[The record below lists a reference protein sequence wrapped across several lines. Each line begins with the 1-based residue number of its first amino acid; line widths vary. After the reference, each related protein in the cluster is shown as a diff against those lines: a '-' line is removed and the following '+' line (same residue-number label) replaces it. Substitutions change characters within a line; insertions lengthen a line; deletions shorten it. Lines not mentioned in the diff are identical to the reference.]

1 MKLNLKKP
9 LAVIDLETTGL
20 DMVNDRLIE
29 LSVWKVALDNT
40 STCRT
45 WRVNPERDIPAESSM
60 IHGIYEE
67 DIKDAPTFREIASE
81 VADFLEGCDIGGYN
95 LYRLDIPVLVDEFL
109 RVNKEFKMEG
119 RLVVDVYRIF
129 MLNEGRDLK
138 SAYKF
143 YCKKSLE
150 NAHSAEADV
159 MATYEVL
166 EAQLDR
172 YEQLDNT
179 MDFLHEYT
187 SQGEFLDAGR
197 RFVVEDGVP
206 KVNFGK
212 HKGKPVAQVLK
223 EEPQYYDW
231 IMKNNFLLDT
241 KQKLTALKLSSKFK

>member
-1 MKLNLKKP
+1 MNLKLKKP

-20 DMVNDRLIE
+20 DVVNDRLIE
-29 LSVWKVALDNT
+29 LSVWKIAIDNSST
-40 STCRT
+40 SRT

-67 DIKDAPTFREIASE
+67 DIKDAPVFRE
-81 VADFLEGCDIGGYN
+81 VATEILDFMEGCDIGGYN
-95 LYRLDIPVLVDEFL
+95 LHRLDIPVLVDEFL
-109 RVNKEFKMEG
+109 RINKEFKMEG

-143 YCKKSLE
+143 YCKKELE

-159 MATYEVL
+159 KATYEVL
-166 EAQLDR
+166 QSQLDR
-172 YEQLDNT
+172 YPDIQNDME
-179 MDFLHEYT
+179 FLHEYT
-187 SQGEFLDAGR
+187 STGKFLDSGR
-197 RFVVEDGVP
+197 RFLVEDGIA

-241 KQKLTALKLSSKFK
+241 KQKLTALKLSTKFG